1 MNTTPVMS
9 DGGVDLTHGRL
20 TWSADGRVSIR
31 TPDGRIAVAGDGIA
45 ADLAAL
51 LEGGSASGSAIVARA
66 ERPIGVVHGAESG
79 FGPDVDMANWNV
91 VVDGRL
97 IVKVIGTLG
106 DGDRAAQLVR
116 IILRHAPRAVPL
128 LHGTVEIS
136 TSAGPRVVAT
146 VSEFLPASVDGWTWV
161 VDEALDA
168 LENGTQSTWPREL
181 GGLIATVHG
190 ALVSETAGEPTSEAE
205 IARSAVDELHVLLAE
220 DNDTA
225 HRLRARAEALESALR
240 SVPTTTAPTFAV
252 HGDLHVGQVLRDSS
266 GAMRLIDFDGDPQ
279 GGIHSHRADAAVDLA
294 HLLVSLD
301 LVGAVVAKRL
311 GADLPEILVWCDHAR
326 SELLEGYRDAA
337 RRLGLAFL
345 LDEARL
351 PGLEARRLIREFT
364 YARDFLPRWRYA
376 SDWAVTHRFPA
387 APDTKDVLWT
397 PPDSAMT

>member
-1 MNTTPVMS
+1 MTTTPVMS
-9 DGGVDLTHGRL
+9 AGGVDLTHGRL
-20 TWSADGRVSIR
+20 TWSPDGKVSIR
-31 TPDGRIAVAGDGIA
+31 TLDGHTAVAGDGIA
-45 ADLAAL
+45 AELASL
-51 LEGGSASGSAIVARA
+51 LHGESASGTALVARA
-66 ERPIGVVHGAESG
+66 DHLVGVVHGVETG

-97 IVKVIGTLG
+97 IVKVIGILG
-106 DGDRAAQLVR
+106 HGDRAARLVR
-116 IILRHAPRAVPL
+116 VILRHAPRAVPL
-128 LHGTVEIS
+128 LHGTIEVS

-146 VSEFLPASVDGWTWV
+146 VTEFLPGSVDGWTWV

-168 LENGTQSTWPREL
+168 LENGTRSTWPLEL
-181 GGLIATVHG
+181 GALVASVHG
-190 ALVSETAGEPTSEAE
+190 ALVSETAGEPAHESE
-205 IARSAVDELHVLLAE
+205 ITRSALDELSVLLAE

-225 HRLRARAEALESALR
+225 HRLRARAEALEAALR
-240 SVPTTTAPTFAV
+240 AVPATTAPTFAV

-279 GGIHSHRADAAVDLA
+279 SGIHSHRTDAAVDLA

-311 GADLPEILVWCDHAR
+311 GTDLPEILGWCDDAR
-326 SELLEGYRDAA
+326 SQLLEGYREAA
-337 RRLGLAFL
+337 RRLGVGFL

-387 APDTKDVLWT
+387 APEIKDAPWT
-397 PPDSAMT
+397 PPDSAMI